1 MVRKA
6 KKTASKKLPNQEFY
20 WHFMRCDGRLSYDDE
35 RKPKLGQWM
44 KFALNKDAKE
54 WIEAERRYVSSTK
67 PVLCGQGMHG
77 ALKLGNHIDSYYT
90 PGIRL
95 ARVELGKIYNSDGVK
110 AVSDK
115 RRIIELWTP
124 LKVRITIVRLAQ
136 EEVAKM
142 LKKELKWWFDNCPFE
157 EVREAI
163 KSGNMERFEQ
173 YKSWLSL
180 PVPYGS
186 PIPLGAIEGE
196 IHPFGRGPFEDVC
209 GGRQEDSIKRDLC
222 SLEEEVATGK
232 KIPDD
237 YRGQLE
243 IDLLKSLFRTS
254 LTEKKF
260 LAALGPGR
268 TVKK

>member
-1 MVRKA
+1 MARKA
-6 KKTASKKLPNQEFY
+6 KKTASKKLPDQKFY

-44 KFALNKDAKE
+44 KFALSKNASE
-54 WIEAERRYVSSTK
+54 WIEDERRYVSSKK
-67 PVLCGQGMHG
+67 PFMCGQGMHG
-77 ALKLGNHIDSYYT
+77 ALKLSGRIDSYYT

-95 ARVELGKIYNSDGVK
+95 TRVELGKIYDSDGVK

-115 RRIIELWTP
+115 RRIVELWTP
-124 LKVRITIVRLAQ
+124 LKVRTAILRLAQ
-136 EEVAKM
+136 EEVAKI
-142 LKKELKWWFDNCPFE
+142 LNKEMKWWLDNCPFE

-163 KSGNMERFEQ
+163 KSGNMERFKQ
-173 YKSWLSL
+173 YKNWLSL

-186 PIPLGAIEGE
+186 PIPLGSIDKG
-196 IHPFGRGPFEDVC
+196 IHPFGGFGGPEDM
-209 GGRQEDSIKRDLC
+209 QDDNIKRDLR
-222 SLEEEVATGK
+222 SLEKEVATGK
-232 KIPDD
+232 KIPSD

-243 IDLLKSLFRTS
+243 LDLLKSLFRTG

-260 LAALGPGR
+260 IAALGPGR